1 MSIKTVFS
9 RLGTFLDS
17 TFVFLRRAA
26 LVVILIIII
35 GAIVGGLTGSK
46 VDIPEDA
53 ILVLDID
60 GPIVEELSQTEF
72 ERTLGQLTNSAV
84 PEVLL
89 SDLIA
94 IIESAKND
102 ERIKYL
108 LLDLEHFGGGN
119 PSKLQAVA
127 RALKDFKTSEK
138 KIIAYSGLGY
148 WTSSYYLAAHA
159 DEIHMHDYSALL
171 IEGYRSFRTYYKSF
185 FDKFYIDSNVFKV
198 GEYKAFVEPY
208 FRDDMSE
215 EAKNNVI
222 EWISVLWSIYLD
234 DVSKAK
240 DIDSV
245 KFKNYIDFP
254 VEALKLSNG
263 DLAKAALEA
272 GLVDKL
278 SNKREFHDYL
288 VSLSGDAED
297 DSINSITMNEYKQAI
312 DLNSNSYSDGLKESN
327 IALIIASGSIID
339 GSSGPATIAGD
350 DFVKLI
356 RKAYRDES
364 VKALVLRVDSGG
376 GSAYASEVIADE
388 LEKFKQ
394 SGRPIVASMSS
405 VAASGGYYISAPAD
419 KIFAN
424 PTTITGSIGVGG
436 FIPTFE
442 RALDQIGIH
451 EDGYST
457 VDLTTSPFQT
467 LTEKDKEIIQM
478 SVDDIYVKF
487 ITKVAEGRSMSVEE
501 VDAIARGRVWI
512 GEKALEIG
520 LIDEL
525 GDLEDAILA
534 AGNLAELDEDDYGVK
549 LIEREMDFE
558 FDFGFSIM
566 TKIISFL
573 DFIGFSITSDSLP
586 PIIKTFEQQSNL
598 LNDFNDPRGMYYY
611 CFCSV
616 E

>member
-1 MSIKTVFS
+1 MKVKAIFKK
-9 RLGTFLDS
+9 LGSVLDS
-17 TFVFLRRAA
+17 TLVFVRRAFVF
-26 LVVILIIII
+26 IIILVLAAGI
-35 GAIVGGLTGSK
+35 IGGLSGQK
-46 VDIPEDA
+46 IEIPEEA
-53 ILVLDID
+53 ILVLDLE
-60 GPIVEELSQTEF
+60 GPLVEELSQTEF
-72 ERTLGQLTNSAV
+72 EQVINEFTDSGT
-84 PEVLL
+84 PEILL
-89 SDLIA
+89 SDLIK

-148 WTSSYYLAAHA
+148 STSSYYLAAHA

-222 EWISVLWSIYLD
+222 EWISVLWSTYLA
-234 DVSKAK
+234 DVSEAR
-240 DIDSV
+240 DIDPA
-245 KFKNYIDFP
+245 KFKNYIDSP

-288 VSLSGDAED
+288 VSLSGDTED
-297 DSINSITMNEYKQAI
+297 DSVNSITMNAYKEAI

-350 DFVKLI
+350 DFVRLI

-394 SGRPIVASMSS
+394 SGRPVVASMSS

-457 VDLTTSPFQT
+457 VDLTTSLFKT
-467 LTEKDKEIIQM
+467 LTEKDKEIMQM
-478 SVDDIYVKF
+478 GVDDIYVKF

-534 AGNLAELDEDDYGVK
+534 AGELAELEADNYGVK
-549 LIEREMDFE
+549 VILREDQG
-558 FDFGFSIM
+558 FGFAFPIA
-566 TKIISFL
+566 TKFKTML
-573 DFIGFSITSDSLP
+573 EFFGF
-586 PIIKTFEQQSNL
+586 TFASESYQPVLNWLQQQTQL
-598 LNDFNDPRGMYYY
+598 LSDFNDPRGIYYH
-611 CFCSV
+611 CFCSI

>member
-1 MSIKTVFS
+1 
-9 RLGTFLDS
+9 
-17 TFVFLRRAA
+17 
-26 LVVILIIII
+26 
-35 GAIVGGLTGSK
+35 
-46 VDIPEDA
+46 
-53 ILVLDID
+53 
-60 GPIVEELSQTEF
+60 
-72 ERTLGQLTNSAV
+72 
-84 PEVLL
+84 
-89 SDLIA
+89 
-94 IIESAKND
+94 
-102 ERIKYL
+102 
-108 LLDLEHFGGGN
+108 HFGGGN

-222 EWISVLWSIYLD
+222 EWISVLWSTYLD
-234 DVSKAK
+234 DVSEAK
-240 DIDSV
+240 DIDSA

-312 DLNSNSYSDGLKESN
+312 DLNSSSYSDGLKESN

-339 GSSGPATIAGD
+339 GDGGPGEIAGN
-350 DFVKLI
+350 DFISLI
-356 RKAYRDES
+356 RQAYFDES

-520 LIDEL
+520 
-525 GDLEDAILA
+525 
-534 AGNLAELDEDDYGVK
+534 
-549 LIEREMDFE
+549 
-558 FDFGFSIM
+558 
-566 TKIISFL
+566 
-573 DFIGFSITSDSLP
+573 
-586 PIIKTFEQQSNL
+586 
-598 LNDFNDPRGMYYY
+598 
-611 CFCSV
+611 
-616 E
+616 

>member
-1 MSIKTVFS
+1 MKVKAIFKK
-9 RLGTFLDS
+9 LGSVLDS
-17 TFVFLRRAA
+17 TLVFVRRAFVF
-26 LVVILIIII
+26 IIILVLAA
-35 GAIVGGLTGSK
+35 AIIGGLSGQK
-46 VDIPEDA
+46 IEIPEEA
-53 ILVLDID
+53 ILVLDLE
-60 GPIVEELSQTEF
+60 GPLVEELSQTEF
-72 ERTLGQLTNSAV
+72 EQVINEFTDSGT
-84 PEVLL
+84 PEILL
-89 SDLIA
+89 SDLIK

-148 WTSSYYLAAHA
+148 STSSYYLAAHA

-222 EWISVLWSIYLD
+222 EWISVLWSTYLA
-234 DVSKAK
+234 DVSEAR
-240 DIDSV
+240 DIDSA

-297 DSINSITMNEYKQAI
+297 DSVNSITMNAYKETI

-350 DFVKLI
+350 DFVRLI

-534 AGNLAELDEDDYGVK
+534 AAELAELEADNYGVK
-549 LIEREMDFE
+549 VILREDQG
-558 FDFGFSIM
+558 FGFAFPIA
-566 TKIISFL
+566 TKFKTML
-573 DFIGFSITSDSLP
+573 EFFGF
-586 PIIKTFEQQSNL
+586 TFASESYQPVLNWLQQQTQL
-598 LNDFNDPRGMYYY
+598 LSELNDPRGIYYH
-611 CFCSV
+611 CFCSI

>member
-1 MSIKTVFS
+1 MKVKAIFKK
-9 RLGTFLDS
+9 LGSVLDS
-17 TFVFLRRAA
+17 TLVFVRRAFVF
-26 LVVILIIII
+26 IIILVLAA
-35 GAIVGGLTGSK
+35 AIIGGLSGQK
-46 VDIPEDA
+46 IEIPEEA
-53 ILVLDID
+53 ILVLDLE
-60 GPIVEELSQTEF
+60 GPLVEELSQTEF
-72 ERTLGQLTNSAV
+72 EQVINEFTDSGT
-84 PEVLL
+84 PEILL
-89 SDLIA
+89 SDLIK

-108 LLDLEHFGGGN
+108 LLDLEYFGGGN

-148 WTSSYYLAAHA
+148 STSSYYLAAHA

-222 EWISVLWSIYLD
+222 EWISVLWSTYLD
-234 DVSKAK
+234 DVSEAR
-240 DIDSV
+240 DTDSA

-288 VSLSGDAED
+288 VSLSGKTED
-297 DSINSITMNEYKQAI
+297 DSVNSITMNAYKETI

-350 DFVKLI
+350 DFVRLI

-424 PTTITGSIGVGG
+424 STTITGSIGVGG

-534 AGNLAELDEDDYGVK
+534 AAELAELEADNYGVK
-549 LIEREMDFE
+549 TILREDQG
-558 FDFGFSIM
+558 FGFAFPIA
-566 TKIISFL
+566 TKFKTMLEFFGFTFASESFQPVL
-573 DFIGFSITSDSLP
+573 NLLQ
-586 PIIKTFEQQSNL
+586 QQSQIL
-598 LNDFNDPRGMYYY
+598 SELNDPRGIYYH
-611 CFCSV
+611 CFCSI

>member
-1 MSIKTVFS
+1 
-9 RLGTFLDS
+9 
-17 TFVFLRRAA
+17 
-26 LVVILIIII
+26 
-35 GAIVGGLTGSK
+35 
-46 VDIPEDA
+46 
-53 ILVLDID
+53 
-60 GPIVEELSQTEF
+60 
-72 ERTLGQLTNSAV
+72 
-84 PEVLL
+84 
-89 SDLIA
+89 
-94 IIESAKND
+94 
-102 ERIKYL
+102 
-108 LLDLEHFGGGN
+108 
-119 PSKLQAVA
+119 
-127 RALKDFKTSEK
+127 
-138 KIIAYSGLGY
+138 
-148 WTSSYYLAAHA
+148 
-159 DEIHMHDYSALL
+159 
-171 IEGYRSFRTYYKSF
+171 
-185 FDKFYIDSNVFKV
+185 
-198 GEYKAFVEPY
+198 
-208 FRDDMSE
+208 
-215 EAKNNVI
+215 
-222 EWISVLWSIYLD
+222 
-234 DVSKAK
+234 
-240 DIDSV
+240 
-245 KFKNYIDFP
+245 
-254 VEALKLSNG
+254 
-263 DLAKAALEA
+263 
-272 GLVDKL
+272 
-278 SNKREFHDYL
+278 
-288 VSLSGDAED
+288 
-297 DSINSITMNEYKQAI
+297 MNEYKQAI

-534 AGNLAELDEDDYGVK
+534 AAELAELEADNYGVK
-549 LIEREMDFE
+549 TILREDQG
-558 FDFGFSIM
+558 FGFAFPIA
-566 TKIISFL
+566 TKFKTML
-573 DFIGFSITSDSLP
+573 EFFGFTFGSESLQP
-586 PIIKTFEQQSNL
+586 VLNLLQQQSQIL
-598 LNDFNDPRGMYYY
+598 SELNDPRGIYYH
-611 CFCSV
+611 CFCSI

>member
-1 MSIKTVFS
+1 MKVKAIFKK
-9 RLGTFLDS
+9 LGSVLDS
-17 TFVFLRRAA
+17 TLVFVRRVFVF
-26 LVVILIIII
+26 IIILVLAA
-35 GAIVGGLTGSK
+35 AIIGGLSGQK
-46 VDIPEDA
+46 IEIPEEA
-53 ILVLDID
+53 ILVLDLE
-60 GPIVEELSQTEF
+60 GPLVEELSQTEF
-72 ERTLGQLTNSAV
+72 EQVINEFTDSGT
-84 PEVLL
+84 PEILL
-89 SDLIA
+89 SDLIK

-148 WTSSYYLAAHA
+148 STSSYYLAAHA

-222 EWISVLWSIYLD
+222 EWISVLWSTYLA
-234 DVSKAK
+234 DVSEAR
-240 DIDSV
+240 DIDSA

-288 VSLSGDAED
+288 VSLSGKTED
-297 DSINSITMNEYKQAI
+297 DSVNSITMNAYKETI

-350 DFVKLI
+350 DFVRLI

-534 AGNLAELDEDDYGVK
+534 AAELAELEADNYGVK
-549 LIEREMDFE
+549 VILREDQG
-558 FDFGFSIM
+558 FGFAFPIA
-566 TKIISFL
+566 TKFKTML
-573 DFIGFSITSDSLP
+573 EFFGF
-586 PIIKTFEQQSNL
+586 TFASESYQPVLNWLQQQTQL
-598 LNDFNDPRGMYYY
+598 LSELNDPRGIYYH
-611 CFCSV
+611 CFCSI

>member
-1 MSIKTVFS
+1 MKIRAMFTK
-9 RLGTFLDS
+9 LGNALDKTFLFAKR
-17 TFVFLRRAA
+17 TFVFIIFIALAA
-26 LVVILIIII
+26 AII
-35 GAIVGGLTGSK
+35 GGLSGQK
-46 VDIPEDA
+46 IEVPEEA
-53 ILVLDID
+53 ILVLDLE

-72 ERTLGQLTNSAV
+72 EQVINQLTESST
-84 PEVLL
+84 PEILL
-89 SDLIA
+89 SDLIT

-102 ERIKYL
+102 DRIQYL
-108 LLDLEHFGGGN
+108 LLDLEYFGGGG

-127 RALKDFKTSEK
+127 RALKDFKTSGK

-148 WTSSYYLAAHA
+148 TTNSYYLAAQA

-171 IEGYRSFRTYYKSF
+171 IEGYRSVRTYYKSF

-215 EAKNNVI
+215 EAKNNII
-222 EWISVLWSIYLD
+222 EWISVLWSTYLNE
-234 DVSKAK
+234 VSEAR
-240 DIDSV
+240 DIDSA

-312 DLNSNSYSDGLKESN
+312 DLNSNSYSDGIKESN

-339 GSSGPATIAGD
+339 GSAGPATIAGD
-350 DFVKLI
+350 DFVRLI

-424 PTTITGSIGVGG
+424 HSTCLLYKSPSPRDAT
-436 FIPTFE
+436 
-442 RALDQIGIH
+442 LD
-451 EDGYST
+451 
-457 VDLTTSPFQT
+457 
-467 LTEKDKEIIQM
+467 
-478 SVDDIYVKF
+478 
-487 ITKVAEGRSMSVEE
+487 R
-501 VDAIARGRVWI
+501 
-512 GEKALEIG
+512 
-520 LIDEL
+520 
-525 GDLEDAILA
+525 
-534 AGNLAELDEDDYGVK
+534 
-549 LIEREMDFE
+549 
-558 FDFGFSIM
+558 M
-566 TKIISFL
+566 T
-573 DFIGFSITSDSLP
+573 
-586 PIIKTFEQQSNL
+586 
-598 LNDFNDPRGMYYY
+598 
-611 CFCSV
+611 
-616 E
+616 

>member
-1 MSIKTVFS
+1 MKVKAIFKK
-9 RLGTFLDS
+9 LGSVLDS
-17 TFVFLRRAA
+17 TLVFVRRAF
-26 LVVILIIII
+26 VSIIILVLAA
-35 GAIVGGLTGSK
+35 AIIGGLSGQK
-46 VDIPEDA
+46 IEIPEEA
-53 ILVLDID
+53 ILVLDLE
-60 GPIVEELSQTEF
+60 GPLVEELSQTEF
-72 ERTLGQLTNSAV
+72 EQVINEFTDSGT
-84 PEVLL
+84 PEILL
-89 SDLIA
+89 SDLIK

-148 WTSSYYLAAHA
+148 STSSYYLAAHA

-222 EWISVLWSIYLD
+222 EWISVLWSTYLA
-234 DVSKAK
+234 DVSEAR
-240 DIDSV
+240 DIDSA

-297 DSINSITMNEYKQAI
+297 DSVNSITMNAYKETI

-364 VKALVLRVDSGG
+364 IKALVLRVDSGG

-534 AGNLAELDEDDYGVK
+534 AAELAELEADNYGVK
-549 LIEREMDFE
+549 VILREDQG
-558 FDFGFSIM
+558 FGFAFPIA
-566 TKIISFL
+566 TKFKTML
-573 DFIGFSITSDSLP
+573 EFFGF
-586 PIIKTFEQQSNL
+586 TFASESYQPVLNWLQQQTQL
-598 LNDFNDPRGMYYY
+598 LSELNDPRGIYYH
-611 CFCSV
+611 CFCSI

>member
-1 MSIKTVFS
+1 MKVKAIFKK
-9 RLGTFLDS
+9 LGSVLDS
-17 TFVFLRRAA
+17 TLVFVRRAFVF
-26 LVVILIIII
+26 IIILVLAA
-35 GAIVGGLTGSK
+35 AIIGGLSGQK
-46 VDIPEDA
+46 IEIPEEA
-53 ILVLDID
+53 ILVLDLE
-60 GPIVEELSQTEF
+60 GPLVEELSQTEF
-72 ERTLGQLTNSAV
+72 EQVINEFTDSGT
-84 PEVLL
+84 PEILL
-89 SDLIA
+89 SDLIK

-148 WTSSYYLAAHA
+148 STSSYYLAAHA

-222 EWISVLWSIYLD
+222 EWISVLWSTYLD
-234 DVSKAK
+234 DVSEAK
-240 DIDSV
+240 DIDSA
-245 KFKNYIDFP
+245 KLKNYIDFP

-288 VSLSGDAED
+288 VSLSGKTED
-297 DSINSITMNEYKQAI
+297 DSVNSITMNAYKETI

-350 DFVKLI
+350 DFVRLI

-534 AGNLAELDEDDYGVK
+534 AAELAELEADNYGVK
-549 LIEREMDFE
+549 VILREDQG
-558 FDFGFSIM
+558 FGFAFPIA
-566 TKIISFL
+566 TKFKTML
-573 DFIGFSITSDSLP
+573 EFFGF
-586 PIIKTFEQQSNL
+586 TFASESYQPVLNWLQQQTQL
-598 LNDFNDPRGMYYY
+598 LSELNDPRGIYYH
-611 CFCSV
+611 CFCSI

>member
-1 MSIKTVFS
+1 MKVKAIFKK
-9 RLGTFLDS
+9 LGSVLDS
-17 TFVFLRRAA
+17 TLVFVRRAFVF
-26 LVVILIIII
+26 IIILVLAA
-35 GAIVGGLTGSK
+35 AIIGGLSGQK
-46 VDIPEDA
+46 IEIPEEA
-53 ILVLDID
+53 ILVLDLE
-60 GPIVEELSQTEF
+60 GPLVEELSQTEF
-72 ERTLGQLTNSAV
+72 EQVINEFTDSGT
-84 PEVLL
+84 PEILL
-89 SDLIA
+89 SDLIK

-222 EWISVLWSIYLD
+222 EWISVLWSTYLA
-234 DVSKAK
+234 DVSEAR
-240 DIDSV
+240 DIDSA

-288 VSLSGDAED
+288 VSLSGKTED
-297 DSINSITMNEYKQAI
+297 DSVNSITMNAYKETI

-350 DFVKLI
+350 DFVRLI

-534 AGNLAELDEDDYGVK
+534 AAELAELEADNYGVK
-549 LIEREMDFE
+549 VILREDQG
-558 FDFGFSIM
+558 FGFAFPIA
-566 TKIISFL
+566 TKFKTML
-573 DFIGFSITSDSLP
+573 EFFGF
-586 PIIKTFEQQSNL
+586 TFASESYQPVLNWLQQQTQL
-598 LNDFNDPRGMYYY
+598 LSELNDPRGIYYH
-611 CFCSV
+611 CFCSI

>member
-1 MSIKTVFS
+1 MKVKAIFKK
-9 RLGTFLDS
+9 LGSVLDS
-17 TFVFLRRAA
+17 TLVFVRRAFVF
-26 LVVILIIII
+26 IIILVLAA
-35 GAIVGGLTGSK
+35 AIIGGLSGQK
-46 VDIPEDA
+46 IEIPEEA
-53 ILVLDID
+53 ILVLDLE
-60 GPIVEELSQTEF
+60 GPLVEELSQTEF
-72 ERTLGQLTNSAV
+72 EQVINEFTDSGT
-84 PEVLL
+84 PEILL
-89 SDLIA
+89 SDLIK

-148 WTSSYYLAAHA
+148 STSSYYLAAHA

-222 EWISVLWSIYLD
+222 EWISVLWSTYLAE
-234 DVSKAK
+234 VSEAR
-240 DIDSV
+240 DIDSA

-297 DSINSITMNEYKQAI
+297 DSVNSITMNAYKETI

-350 DFVKLI
+350 DFVRLI

-457 VDLTTSPFQT
+457 VDLTTSLFKT
-467 LTEKDKEIIQM
+467 LTEKDKEIMQM
-478 SVDDIYVKF
+478 GVDDIYIKF

-534 AGNLAELDEDDYGVK
+534 AAELAELEADNYGVK
-549 LIEREMDFE
+549 VILREDQG
-558 FDFGFSIM
+558 FGFAFPIA
-566 TKIISFL
+566 TKFKTML
-573 DFIGFSITSDSLP
+573 EFFGF
-586 PIIKTFEQQSNL
+586 TFASESYQPVLNWLQQQTQL
-598 LNDFNDPRGMYYY
+598 LSELNDPRGIYYH
-611 CFCSV
+611 CFCSI

>member
-1 MSIKTVFS
+1 MKVKAIFKK
-9 RLGTFLDS
+9 LGSVLDS
-17 TFVFLRRAA
+17 TLVFVRRAFVFIILVALAA
-26 LVVILIIII
+26 GII
-35 GAIVGGLTGSK
+35 GGLSGQK
-46 VDIPEDA
+46 IEIPEEA
-53 ILVLDID
+53 ILVLDLN
-60 GPIVEELSQTEF
+60 GPLVEEFSQTEF
-72 ERTLGQLTNSAV
+72 EQVINEFTDSGT
-84 PEVLL
+84 PEILL
-89 SDLIA
+89 SDLIK
-94 IIESAKND
+94 IIEAAKND

-108 LLDLEHFGGGN
+108 LLDLEYFGGGG

-127 RALKDFKTSEK
+127 RALKDFKTSGK

-171 IEGYRSFRTYYKSF
+171 IEGYRSSRTYYKSF

-222 EWISVLWSIYLD
+222 EWISVLWSTYLAE
-234 DVSKAK
+234 VSEAR
-240 DIDSV
+240 DIDSA
-245 KFKNYIDFP
+245 KFKNYIDSP
-254 VEALKLSNG
+254 VEYLKLSNG

-288 VSLSGDAED
+288 VSLSGETED
-297 DSINSITMNEYKQAI
+297 DSINSITMNEYKEAI

-350 DFVKLI
+350 DFIKLI

-424 PTTITGSIGVGG
+424 HTTITGSIGVGG

-457 VDLTTSPFQT
+457 VDLTTSLFKT
-467 LTEKDKEIIQM
+467 LTEKDKEIMQM
-478 SVDDIYVKF
+478 GVDDIYIKF

-520 LIDEL
+520 LVDEL
-525 GDLEDAILA
+525 GDIEDAILA
-534 AGNLAELDEDDYGVK
+534 AAELAELEEDNYGVK
-549 LIEREMDFE
+549 VILREDQG
-558 FDFGFSIM
+558 FGFAFPIA
-566 TKIISFL
+566 TKFKSLLEYF
-573 DFIGFSITSDSLP
+573 GF
-586 PIIKTFEQQSNL
+586 TFASKSYQPVLNWLQQQTQL
-598 LNDFNDPRGMYYY
+598 LSELNDPRGMYYY
-611 CFCSV
+611 CFCSI

>member
-1 MSIKTVFS
+1 MKIRTMFTK
-9 RLGTFLDS
+9 LGNALDTTLLFAKR
-17 TFVFLRRAA
+17 TFVFIIFIALAA
-26 LVVILIIII
+26 AII
-35 GAIVGGLTGSK
+35 GGLSSQK
-46 VDIPEDA
+46 IEIPEEA
-53 ILVLDID
+53 ILVLDLE

-72 ERTLGQLTNSAV
+72 EQVINEFTDSAT
-84 PEVLL
+84 PEILL
-89 SDLIA
+89 SDLIK

-222 EWISVLWSIYLD
+222 EWISVLWSTYLA
-234 DVSKAK
+234 DVSEAR
-240 DIDSV
+240 DIDSA

-297 DSINSITMNEYKQAI
+297 DSVNSITMNAYKETI

-364 VKALVLRVDSGG
+364 IKALVLRVDSGG

-534 AGNLAELDEDDYGVK
+534 AAELAELEADNYGVK
-549 LIEREMDFE
+549 VILREDQG
-558 FDFGFSIM
+558 FGFAFPIA
-566 TKIISFL
+566 TKFKTML
-573 DFIGFSITSDSLP
+573 EFFGF
-586 PIIKTFEQQSNL
+586 TFASESYQPVLNWLQQQTQL
-598 LNDFNDPRGMYYY
+598 LSELNDPRGIYYH
-611 CFCSV
+611 CFCSI

>member
-1 MSIKTVFS
+1 MKIRTMFTKLGNALDKTLLFAK
-9 RLGTFLDS
+9 R
-17 TFVFLRRAA
+17 TFVF
-26 LVVILIIII
+26 VIFIVLIAIIIS
-35 GAIVGGLTGSK
+35 GLSGGK
-46 VDIPEDA
+46 IEIPEDS
-53 ILVLDID
+53 ILVLNLE
-60 GPIVEELSQTEF
+60 GPLVEELSQTEF
-72 ERTLGQLTNSAV
+72 EQVINELTDSAT
-84 PEVLL
+84 PEILL

-94 IIESAKND
+94 VIESAKD
-102 ERIKYL
+102 DDRIQYL
-108 LLDLEHFGGGN
+108 LLDLQYFGGGG

-127 RALKDFKTSEK
+127 RALKDFKTSGK
-138 KIIAYSGLGY
+138 KMIAYSGMGY
-148 WTSSYYLAAHA
+148 TTGSYYLAAQA

-215 EAKNNVI
+215 EAKSNII
-222 EWISVLWSIYLD
+222 EWISVLWSTYID
-234 DVSKAK
+234 EVSEAR
-240 DIDSV
+240 DIDSA
-245 KFKNYIDFP
+245 KFKNYIDYP

-263 DLAKAALEA
+263 DLAKAALAA

-288 VSLSGDAED
+288 LSLSGDIED
-297 DSINSITMNEYKQAI
+297 DSINSITMNEYKKAI
-312 DLNSNSYSDGLKESN
+312 ELNSNSYSNGLMENN

-339 GSSGPATIAGD
+339 GSSGPASIAGD
-350 DFVKLI
+350 DFVRLI
-356 RKAYRDES
+356 RKAHRDES
-364 VKALVLRVDSGG
+364 IKALVLRVDSGG

-424 PTTITGSIGVGG
+424 QSTITGSIGVGG

-442 RALDQIGIH
+442 RAFDQIGIH

-501 VDAIARGRVWI
+501 VDGIARGKVWI

-534 AGNLAELDEDDYGVK
+534 AAELAKLEANNYGVK
-549 LIEREMDFE
+549 AILREDQGLGFA
-558 FDFGFSIM
+558 FSIA
-566 TKIISFL
+566 TKFKTL
-573 DFIGFSITSDSLP
+573 LEYYGF
-586 PIIKTFEQQSNL
+586 TFASESYQPV
-598 LNDFNDPRGMYYY
+598 LNWLQLQTQILSELNDPRGIYYH

-616 E
+616 Q

>member
-1 MSIKTVFS
+1 MKVKAIFKK
-9 RLGTFLDS
+9 LGSVLDS
-17 TFVFLRRAA
+17 TLVFVRRAFVF
-26 LVVILIIII
+26 IIILVLAA
-35 GAIVGGLTGSK
+35 AIIGGLSGQK
-46 VDIPEDA
+46 IEIPEEA
-53 ILVLDID
+53 ILVLDLE
-60 GPIVEELSQTEF
+60 GPLVEELSQTEF
-72 ERTLGQLTNSAV
+72 EQVINEFTDSGT
-84 PEVLL
+84 PEILL
-89 SDLIA
+89 SDLIK

-148 WTSSYYLAAHA
+148 STSSYYLAAHA

-222 EWISVLWSIYLD
+222 EWISVLWSTYLD
-234 DVSKAK
+234 DVSEAK
-240 DIDSV
+240 DIDSA

-278 SNKREFHDYL
+278 SNKRELHDYL
-288 VSLSGDAED
+288 VSLSGKTED
-297 DSINSITMNEYKQAI
+297 DSVNSITMNAYKETI

-350 DFVKLI
+350 DFVRLI

-534 AGNLAELDEDDYGVK
+534 AAELAELEADNYGVK
-549 LIEREMDFE
+549 VILREDQG
-558 FDFGFSIM
+558 FGFAFPIA
-566 TKIISFL
+566 TKFKTML
-573 DFIGFSITSDSLP
+573 EFFGF
-586 PIIKTFEQQSNL
+586 TFASESYQPVLNWLQQQTQL
-598 LNDFNDPRGMYYY
+598 LSELNDPRGIYYH
-611 CFCSV
+611 CFCSI

>member
-1 MSIKTVFS
+1 MFTKLGNALDKTLLFVK
-9 RLGTFLDS
+9 R
-17 TFVFLRRAA
+17 TFVFIIFIA
-26 LVVILIIII
+26 LTVAII
-35 GAIVGGLTGSK
+35 GGLSSQK
-46 VDIPEDA
+46 IEIPEEA
-53 ILVLDID
+53 ILVLDLE
-60 GPIVEELSQTEF
+60 GPLVEELSQSEF
-72 ERTLGQLTNSAV
+72 EQVINDLTDSAT
-84 PEVLL
+84 PEILL
-89 SDLIA
+89 SDLLA

-108 LLDLEHFGGGN
+108 LLDLEYFGGGN

-127 RALKDFKTSEK
+127 RALKDFKTSGK
-138 KIIAYSGLGY
+138 KIIAYSELGY
-148 WTSSYYLAAHA
+148 TTTSYYLAAQA

-171 IEGYRSFRTYYKSF
+171 IEGYRSLRTYYKSF

-215 EAKNNVI
+215 EAKNNII
-222 EWISVLWSIYLD
+222 EWISVLWSTYIAE
-234 DVSKAK
+234 VSEARE
-240 DIDSV
+240 IDSAE
-245 KFKNYIDFP
+245 FKNYIDFP

-272 GLVDKL
+272 GLVDEL

-288 VSLSGDAED
+288 VSLSGDADD

-312 DLNSNSYSDGLKESN
+312 ELNSDSYSDGLKESN

-350 DFVKLI
+350 TFVRLI

-467 LTEKDKEIIQM
+467 LTDKDKEIIQM
-478 SVDDIYVKF
+478 RVDDIYVKF
-487 ITKVAEGRSMSVEE
+487 IAKVAEGRSMSVDE
-501 VDAIARGRVWI
+501 VDAIARGKVWI

-525 GDLEDAILA
+525 GDIEDAIVA
-534 AGNLAELDEDDYGVK
+534 AAELAKLEVNNYGIKAILREDQG
-549 LIEREMDFE
+549 LGFA
-558 FDFGFSIM
+558 FSIA
-566 TKIISFL
+566 TKFKTML
-573 DFIGFSITSDSLP
+573 EYYGF
-586 PIIKTFEQQSNL
+586 TFASESYQPVINWLEQQTKNL
-598 LNDFNDPRGMYYY
+598 SELNDPQGIYYH
-611 CFCSV
+611 CFCSI

>member
-1 MSIKTVFS
+1 MKVKAIFKK
-9 RLGTFLDS
+9 LGSVLDS
-17 TFVFLRRAA
+17 TLVFVRRAFVF
-26 LVVILIIII
+26 IIILVLAA
-35 GAIVGGLTGSK
+35 AIIGGLSGQK
-46 VDIPEDA
+46 IEIPEEA
-53 ILVLDID
+53 ILVLDLE
-60 GPIVEELSQTEF
+60 GPLVEELSQTEF
-72 ERTLGQLTNSAV
+72 EQVINEFTDSGT
-84 PEVLL
+84 PEILL
-89 SDLIA
+89 SDLIK

-148 WTSSYYLAAHA
+148 STSSYYLAAHA

-222 EWISVLWSIYLD
+222 EWISVLWSTYLA
-234 DVSKAK
+234 DVSEAR
-240 DIDSV
+240 DTDSA

-288 VSLSGDAED
+288 VSLSGKTED
-297 DSINSITMNEYKQAI
+297 DSVNSITMNAYKETI

-350 DFVKLI
+350 DFVRLI

-534 AGNLAELDEDDYGVK
+534 AAELAELEADNYGVK
-549 LIEREMDFE
+549 VILREDQG
-558 FDFGFSIM
+558 FGFAFPIA
-566 TKIISFL
+566 TKFKTML
-573 DFIGFSITSDSLP
+573 EFFGF
-586 PIIKTFEQQSNL
+586 TFASESYQPVLNWLQQQTQL
-598 LNDFNDPRGMYYY
+598 LSELNDPRGIYYH
-611 CFCSV
+611 CFCSI

>member
-1 MSIKTVFS
+1 MKVKAIFKK
-9 RLGTFLDS
+9 LGSVLDS
-17 TFVFLRRAA
+17 TLVFVRRAFVF
-26 LVVILIIII
+26 IIILVLAA
-35 GAIVGGLTGSK
+35 AIIGGLSGRK
-46 VDIPEDA
+46 IEIPEEA
-53 ILVLDID
+53 ILVLDLE
-60 GPIVEELSQTEF
+60 GPLVEELSQTEF
-72 ERTLGQLTNSAV
+72 EQVINEFTDSGT
-84 PEVLL
+84 PEILL
-89 SDLIA
+89 SDLIK

-148 WTSSYYLAAHA
+148 STSSYYLAAHA

-222 EWISVLWSIYLD
+222 EWISVLWSTYLA
-234 DVSKAK
+234 DVSEAR
-240 DIDSV
+240 DIDSA

-288 VSLSGDAED
+288 VSLSGKTED
-297 DSINSITMNEYKQAI
+297 DSVNSITMNAYKETI

-350 DFVKLI
+350 DFVRLI

-478 SVDDIYVKF
+478 SVDDIYIKF

-534 AGNLAELDEDDYGVK
+534 AAELAELEEDNYGVK
-549 LIEREMDFE
+549 TILREDQG
-558 FDFGFSIM
+558 FGFAFPIA
-566 TKIISFL
+566 TKFKTMLEFFGFTFASESFQPVL
-573 DFIGFSITSDSLP
+573 NLLQ
-586 PIIKTFEQQSNL
+586 QQSQIL
-598 LNDFNDPRGMYYY
+598 SELNDPRGIYYH
-611 CFCSV
+611 CFCSI

>member
-1 MSIKTVFS
+1 MKVKAIFKK
-9 RLGTFLDS
+9 LGSVLDS
-17 TFVFLRRAA
+17 TLVFVRRAFVF
-26 LVVILIIII
+26 IIILVLAA
-35 GAIVGGLTGSK
+35 AIIGGLSGQK
-46 VDIPEDA
+46 IEIPEEA
-53 ILVLDID
+53 ILVLDLE
-60 GPIVEELSQTEF
+60 GPLVEELSQTEF
-72 ERTLGQLTNSAV
+72 EQVINEFTDSGT
-84 PEVLL
+84 PEILL
-89 SDLIA
+89 SDLIK

-148 WTSSYYLAAHA
+148 STSSYYLAAHA

-222 EWISVLWSIYLD
+222 EWISVLWSTYLA
-234 DVSKAK
+234 DVSEAR
-240 DIDSV
+240 DIDSA

-297 DSINSITMNEYKQAI
+297 DSVNSITMNAYKETI

-350 DFVKLI
+350 DFVRLI

-534 AGNLAELDEDDYGVK
+534 AAELAELEADNYGVK
-549 LIEREMDFE
+549 TILREDQG
-558 FDFGFSIM
+558 FGFAFPIA
-566 TKIISFL
+566 TKFKTMLEFFGFTFASESFQPVL
-573 DFIGFSITSDSLP
+573 NLLH
-586 PIIKTFEQQSNL
+586 QQSQIL
-598 LNDFNDPRGMYYY
+598 SELNDPRGIYYH
-611 CFCSV
+611 CFCSI

>member
-1 MSIKTVFS
+1 MKVKAIFKK
-9 RLGTFLDS
+9 LGSVLDS
-17 TFVFLRRAA
+17 TLVFVRRAFVFIILVALAA
-26 LVVILIIII
+26 GII
-35 GAIVGGLTGSK
+35 GGLSGQK
-46 VDIPEDA
+46 IEIPEEA
-53 ILVLDID
+53 ILVLDLN
-60 GPIVEELSQTEF
+60 GPLVEEFSQTEF
-72 ERTLGQLTNSAV
+72 EQVINEFTDSAT
-84 PEVLL
+84 PEILL
-89 SDLIA
+89 SDLIK
-94 IIESAKND
+94 IIEAAKND
-102 ERIKYL
+102 ERIQYL
-108 LLDLEHFGGGN
+108 LLDLEYFGGGG

-127 RALKDFKTSEK
+127 RALKDFKTSGK

-148 WTSSYYLAAHA
+148 GTSRYYLAAHA

-171 IEGYRSFRTYYKSF
+171 IEGYRSSRTYYKSF

-222 EWISVLWSIYLD
+222 EWISVLWSTYLD
-234 DVSKAK
+234 EVSEARG
-240 DIDSV
+240 IDSA
-245 KFKNYIDFP
+245 KFKNYIDSP
-254 VEALKLSNG
+254 VEYLKLSNG

-288 VSLSGDAED
+288 VSLSGETED
-297 DSINSITMNEYKQAI
+297 DSINSITMNEYKEAI

-350 DFVKLI
+350 DFIKLI

-424 PTTITGSIGVGG
+424 HTTITGSIGVGG

-457 VDLTTSPFQT
+457 VDLTTSLFKT
-467 LTEKDKEIIQM
+467 LTEKDKEIMQM
-478 SVDDIYVKF
+478 GVDDI
-487 ITKVAEGRSMSVEE
+487 T
-501 VDAIARGRVWI
+501 
-512 GEKALEIG
+512 
-520 LIDEL
+520 
-525 GDLEDAILA
+525 
-534 AGNLAELDEDDYGVK
+534 
-549 LIEREMDFE
+549 
-558 FDFGFSIM
+558 
-566 TKIISFL
+566 
-573 DFIGFSITSDSLP
+573 
-586 PIIKTFEQQSNL
+586 
-598 LNDFNDPRGMYYY
+598 
-611 CFCSV
+611 
-616 E
+616 

>member
-1 MSIKTVFS
+1 MKVKAIFKK
-9 RLGTFLDS
+9 LGSVLDS
-17 TFVFLRRAA
+17 TLVFVRRAFVF
-26 LVVILIIII
+26 IIILVLAA
-35 GAIVGGLTGSK
+35 AIIGGLSGQK
-46 VDIPEDA
+46 IEIPEEA
-53 ILVLDID
+53 ILVLDLE
-60 GPIVEELSQTEF
+60 GPLVEELSQTEF
-72 ERTLGQLTNSAV
+72 EQVINEFTDSGT
-84 PEVLL
+84 PEILL
-89 SDLIA
+89 SDLIK

-148 WTSSYYLAAHA
+148 STSSYYLAAHA

-222 EWISVLWSIYLD
+222 EWISVLWSTYLA
-234 DVSKAK
+234 DVSEAR
-240 DIDSV
+240 DIDSA

-297 DSINSITMNEYKQAI
+297 DSVNSITMNAYKETI

-350 DFVKLI
+350 DFVKII
-356 RKAYRDES
+356 RRAHRDES

-534 AGNLAELDEDDYGVK
+534 AAELAELEADNYGVK
-549 LIEREMDFE
+549 VILREDQG
-558 FDFGFSIM
+558 FGFAFPIA
-566 TKIISFL
+566 TKFKTML
-573 DFIGFSITSDSLP
+573 EFFGF
-586 PIIKTFEQQSNL
+586 TFASESYQPVLNWLQQQTQL
-598 LNDFNDPRGMYYY
+598 LSELNDPRGIYYH
-611 CFCSV
+611 CFCSI

>member
-1 MSIKTVFS
+1 MKVKAIFKK
-9 RLGTFLDS
+9 LGSVLDS
-17 TFVFLRRAA
+17 TLVFVRRVFVF
-26 LVVILIIII
+26 IIILVLAA
-35 GAIVGGLTGSK
+35 AIIGGLSGQK
-46 VDIPEDA
+46 IEIPEEA
-53 ILVLDID
+53 ILVLDLE
-60 GPIVEELSQTEF
+60 GPLVEELSQTEF
-72 ERTLGQLTNSAV
+72 EQVINEFTDSGT
-84 PEVLL
+84 PEILL
-89 SDLIA
+89 SDLIK

-148 WTSSYYLAAHA
+148 STSSYYLAAHA

-222 EWISVLWSIYLD
+222 EWISVLWSTYLD
-234 DVSKAK
+234 DVSVAR
-240 DIDSV
+240 DIDSA

-288 VSLSGDAED
+288 VSLSGKTED
-297 DSINSITMNEYKQAI
+297 DSVNSITMNAYKETI

-350 DFVKLI
+350 DFVRLI

-534 AGNLAELDEDDYGVK
+534 AAELAELEADNYGVK
-549 LIEREMDFE
+549 TILREDQG
-558 FDFGFSIM
+558 FGFAFPIA
-566 TKIISFL
+566 TKFKTMLEFFGFTFASESFQPVL
-573 DFIGFSITSDSLP
+573 NLLQ
-586 PIIKTFEQQSNL
+586 QQSQIL
-598 LNDFNDPRGMYYY
+598 SELNDPRGIYYH
-611 CFCSV
+611 CFCSI

>member
-1 MSIKTVFS
+1 MKVKAIFKK
-9 RLGTFLDS
+9 LGSVLDS
-17 TFVFLRRAA
+17 TLVFVRRAFVF
-26 LVVILIIII
+26 IIILVLAA
-35 GAIVGGLTGSK
+35 AIIGGLSGQK
-46 VDIPEDA
+46 IEIPEEA
-53 ILVLDID
+53 ILVLDLE
-60 GPIVEELSQTEF
+60 GPLVEELSQTEF
-72 ERTLGQLTNSAV
+72 EQVINEFTDSGT
-84 PEVLL
+84 PEILL
-89 SDLIA
+89 SDLIK

-148 WTSSYYLAAHA
+148 STSSYYLAAHA

-222 EWISVLWSIYLD
+222 EWISVLWSTYLA
-234 DVSKAK
+234 DVSEAR
-240 DIDSV
+240 DIDSA

-297 DSINSITMNEYKQAI
+297 DSINSITMNEYKETI

-350 DFVKLI
+350 DFVRLI

-534 AGNLAELDEDDYGVK
+534 AAELAELEADNYGVK
-549 LIEREMDFE
+549 VILREDQG
-558 FDFGFSIM
+558 FGFAFPIA
-566 TKIISFL
+566 TKFKTMLEFFGFTFASESFQPVL
-573 DFIGFSITSDSLP
+573 NLLQ
-586 PIIKTFEQQSNL
+586 QQSQIL
-598 LNDFNDPRGMYYY
+598 SELNDPRGIYYH
-611 CFCSV
+611 CFCSI

>member
-1 MSIKTVFS
+1 MKVKAIFKK
-9 RLGTFLDS
+9 LGSVLDS
-17 TFVFLRRAA
+17 TLVFVRRAFVF
-26 LVVILIIII
+26 IIILVLAA
-35 GAIVGGLTGSK
+35 AIIGGLSGQK
-46 VDIPEDA
+46 IEIPEEA
-53 ILVLDID
+53 ILVLDLE
-60 GPIVEELSQTEF
+60 GPLVEELSQTEF
-72 ERTLGQLTNSAV
+72 EQVINEFTDSGT
-84 PEVLL
+84 PEILL
-89 SDLIA
+89 SDLIK

-222 EWISVLWSIYLD
+222 EWISVLWSTYLA
-234 DVSKAK
+234 DVSEAR
-240 DIDSV
+240 DIDSA

-288 VSLSGDAED
+288 VSLSGKAED
-297 DSINSITMNEYKQAI
+297 DSVNSITMNAYKETI

-350 DFVKLI
+350 DFVRLI

-534 AGNLAELDEDDYGVK
+534 AAELAELEADNYGVK
-549 LIEREMDFE
+549 VILREDQG
-558 FDFGFSIM
+558 FGFAFPIA
-566 TKIISFL
+566 TKFKTML
-573 DFIGFSITSDSLP
+573 EFFGF
-586 PIIKTFEQQSNL
+586 TFASESYQPVLNWLQQQTQL
-598 LNDFNDPRGMYYY
+598 LSELNDPRGIYYH
-611 CFCSV
+611 CFCSI

>member
-1 MSIKTVFS
+1 MFTK
-9 RLGTFLDS
+9 LGSALDTTLLFAKR
-17 TFVFLRRAA
+17 TFVFI
-26 LVVILIIII
+26 ILIVLV
-35 GAIVGGLTGSK
+35 GALIGGLSGRK
-46 VDIPEDA
+46 IEIPEEA
-53 ILVLDID
+53 ILVLDLE

-72 ERTLGQLTNSAV
+72 EQVINELTESLT
-84 PEVLL
+84 PEILL

-94 IIESAKND
+94 IIESARND
-102 ERIKYL
+102 DRIQYL
-108 LLDLEHFGGGN
+108 LLDLEHFGGGG

-127 RALKDFKTSEK
+127 RALKDFKTSGK

-148 WTSSYYLAAHA
+148 TTSSYYLAAQA

-171 IEGYRSFRTYYKSF
+171 IEGYRSVRTYYKSF

-222 EWISVLWSIYLD
+222 EWISVLWSTYLD
-234 DVSKAK
+234 EVSQAR
-240 DIDSV
+240 DIDSA

-288 VSLSGDAED
+288 VSLAGDTED

-312 DLNSNSYSDGLKESN
+312 DLNSNSYSNELKESN
-327 IALIIASGSIID
+327 IALIIATGSIID

-350 DFVKLI
+350 DFVRLI

-457 VDLTTSPFQT
+457 VDLTTSLLKT
-467 LTEKDKEIIQM
+467 LTDKDKEIVQM
-478 SVDDIYVKF
+478 SVDDIYIKF

-501 VDAIARGRVWI
+501 VDSIARGKVWI

-534 AGNLAELDEDDYGVK
+534 AVELAELEADNYGVK
-549 LIEREMDFE
+549 TILREDQG
-558 FDFGFSIM
+558 FGFAFPIA
-566 TKIISFL
+566 TKFKTILQF
-573 DFIGFSITSDSLP
+573 FGF
-586 PIIKTFEQQSNL
+586 TFASESYQPVLNWLQQQTQILSEL
-598 LNDFNDPRGMYYY
+598 NDPRGIYYH
-611 CFCSV
+611 CFCSIK
-616 E
+616 